1 MSYFPFFVDLSDK
14 EGLIVGGGAVALRKI
29 EKLLPYG
36 PKLTVAALEF
46 GEEIRGTEGI
56 RLLESAFIP
65 VMLDGKYFVIAATDD
80 RELNHRIADLCGERG
95 ILVNVV
101 DDRDECGFLFPSL
114 VKKGK
119 LSVGISTE
127 GASPSAAVRIREG
140 FERGIP
146 ENFGRI
152 LEFLEEK
159 RPVVKAK
166 IGKEE
171 KRSRFFAA
179 LFDQCVKMGRGL
191 TDEEFWSLLREDGG
205 ENGAESQGTVYLV
218 GAGCGQAD
226 LITVRGL
233 RLLRACEVLVYDD
246 LIAEELLR
254 EVPKRAQRIYVG
266 KRYGKHSMSQEEICG
281 ILIDKA
287 REGKMVVRL
296 KGGDPFVFG
305 RGGEEIRVLEK
316 EGIRCHM
323 VPGITSAI
331 GIPGMAGIPV
341 TYRGVSQSVHIV
353 TAHTADTEDGFLA
366 DLDKIA
372 GLQGTLVFLMG
383 LNQLEKLAQRL
394 VRAGRDE
401 KTPAA
406 VISGGNAPCPAFVRG
421 TLGTIAEET
430 KKKQVKAPAVIVVG
444 EVVGLAHG
452 KAPG

>member
-1 MSYFPFFVDLSDK
+1 
-14 EGLIVGGGAVALRKI
+14 
-29 EKLLPYG
+29 
-36 PKLTVAALEF
+36 
-46 GEEIRGTEGI
+46 
-56 RLLESAFIP
+56 
-65 VMLDGKYFVIAATDD
+65 
-80 RELNHRIADLCGERG
+80 
-95 ILVNVV
+95 
-101 DDRDECGFLFPSL
+101 
-114 VKKGK
+114 
-119 LSVGISTE
+119 
-127 GASPSAAVRIREG
+127 
-140 FERGIP
+140 
-146 ENFGRI
+146 
-152 LEFLEEK
+152 
-159 RPVVKAK
+159 
-166 IGKEE
+166 
-171 KRSRFFAA
+171 
-179 LFDQCVKMGRGL
+179 
-191 TDEEFWSLLREDGG
+191 
-205 ENGAESQGTVYLV
+205 
-218 GAGCGQAD
+218 
-226 LITVRGL
+226 
-233 RLLRACEVLVYDD
+233 
-246 LIAEELLR
+246 
-254 EVPKRAQRIYVG
+254 
-266 KRYGKHSMSQEEICG
+266 
-281 ILIDKA
+281 
-287 REGKMVVRL
+287 MVVRL

-341 TYRGVSQSVHIV
+341 TYRGVSQSIHIV

>member
-1 MSYFPFFVDLSDK
+1 M
-14 EGLIVGGGAVALRKI
+14 
-29 EKLLPYG
+29 
-36 PKLTVAALEF
+36 
-46 GEEIRGTEGI
+46 
-56 RLLESAFIP
+56 
-65 VMLDGKYFVIAATDD
+65 
-80 RELNHRIADLCGERG
+80 
-95 ILVNVV
+95 
-101 DDRDECGFLFPSL
+101 
-114 VKKGK
+114 
-119 LSVGISTE
+119 
-127 GASPSAAVRIREG
+127 
-140 FERGIP
+140 
-146 ENFGRI
+146 
-152 LEFLEEK
+152 
-159 RPVVKAK
+159 
-166 IGKEE
+166 
-171 KRSRFFAA
+171 
-179 LFDQCVKMGRGL
+179 
-191 TDEEFWSLLREDGG
+191 
-205 ENGAESQGTVYLV
+205 
-218 GAGCGQAD
+218 
-226 LITVRGL
+226 
-233 RLLRACEVLVYDD
+233 
-246 LIAEELLR
+246 
-254 EVPKRAQRIYVG
+254 G

-316 EGIRCHM
+316 EGIRCH
-323 VPGITSAI
+323 
-331 GIPGMAGIPV
+331 MAGIPV